1 MARAYAFKDP
11 QDVRNLKKISQRYH
25 DFNDAELPSDD
36 VSFTTTVNVVQTT
49 DEVESSGASVNGTTS
64 FTLEEGEGVRLRKLD
79 EELEPYE
86 WEEGKPSLQ
95 TFSNLETTN
104 IPEGANVVTMNDS
117 FNRRY
122 GFQVQPS
129 EVFGKLNEYWDGTDF
144 STEIEV
150 NLDSGFTVNGASV
163 LRAFPSPSL
172 TEKIPYNTS
181 VTCRYVKSK
190 GTWFF
195 FRPTDADTTVTIS
208 GNALRLTPEDPQ
220 EILLNVFISEIAANE
235 TVSNLRIN
243 AVHQFGEITGANNG
257 YMWRKF
263 PTELIGHPQTVADS
277 YTVQSPRW
285 VKDVGLGSPA
295 RMYAW
300 GPDGGT
306 WHIASVDFYGPIM
319 KGSGGYHYPGNRLI
333 NGETWWASNS
343 LVDPYYVYFTN
354 KYDSQGNVD
363 WGWAYGTV
371 LGKVL
376 GPNDSEPFESG
387 STHGGALSSLMQTAG
402 LEFLKPEWTCSSEF
416 GEYQPNSLA
425 SGTIQLGSPRWVASD
440 GRTGIT
446 PFYFTR
452 SWNGGHPDTSERWF
466 GRYTCQAFNETFVNV
481 SYQNIGF
488 DNTSDYKFCLGN
500 FGLPYGGYVSS
511 SAPSRSAPVTFTYQ
525 AGPRGGLTASL
536 KFVRS
541 YGGNEDWVLETTWK
555 GKKET
560 ANYYRTEGTETL
572 NGSYRNVFG
581 NITKSGDTWT
591 VNGRNATVGNLT
603 FEGDLSTTAPNVF
616 NFQHSITLTF
626 DQFVQGPE
634 FQKIY
639 VCSPEVIS

>member
-1 MARAYAFKDP
+1 MPRAYAFKDP

-25 DFNDAELPSDD
+25 DFNDAELPADD

-49 DEVESSGASVNGTTS
+49 DEVESSGDSADETDS
-64 FTLEEGEGVRLRKLD
+64 FTLKEGEGVRLRKLD
-79 EELEPYE
+79 DELEPYE
-86 WEEGKPSLQ
+86 WEEGKYSLQ
-95 TFSNLETTN
+95 TFCNLETTN
-104 IPEGANVVTMNDS
+104 IPKNARLLTINDS

-122 GFQVQPS
+122 GFQIQPS
-129 EVFGKLNEYWDGTDF
+129 EVFGKLNEYWGGTNF
-144 STEIEV
+144 ASEIEV
-150 NLDSGFTVNGASV
+150 NLDTGFAVNGSNV

-172 TEKIPYNTS
+172 TEEIPYNTS
-181 VTCRYVKSK
+181 VTCRYVKAK
-190 GTWFF
+190 GAWFF
-195 FRPTDADTTVTIS
+195 FRPTEADVTATIT
-208 GNALRLTPEDPQ
+208 GNALQLTTTPA
-220 EILLNVFISEIAANE
+220 NVFISEIASNE
-235 TVSNLRIN
+235 TVSGLQIN
-243 AVHQFGEITGANNG
+243 AVHQFGAMTGTDSSQAW
-257 YMWRKF
+257 MRF
-263 PTELIGHPQTVADS
+263 PTELIGPPQTVAGS

-285 VKDVGLGSPA
+285 VGDG
-295 RMYAW
+295 MYAW
-300 GPDGGT
+300 GEGGN
-306 WHIASVDFYGPIM
+306 WHVAQVHFYGPII
-319 KGSGGYHYPGNRLI
+319 KGSNGYHYPGNRLI
-333 NGETWWASNS
+333 NGETWWASDS
-343 LVDPYYVYFTN
+343 LVTPYYVYFTN

-376 GPNDSEPFESG
+376 GPNDSEPFETGAS
-387 STHGGALSSLMQTAG
+387 HGDALNSLLQTAG
-402 LEFLKPEWTCSSEF
+402 LEFLKPEWTCNSEF

-425 SGTIQLGSPRWVASD
+425 SGTIQLGSPRWIASD

-446 PFYFTR
+446 PFYFVR
-452 SWNGGHPDTSERWF
+452 SWNGGNADTSERWF
-466 GRYTCQAFNETFVNV
+466 GRYTCQAFNETFVNI

-488 DNTSDYKFCLGN
+488 NNTSDYKFCLGN

-541 YGGNEDWVLETTWK
+541 YGGSEDWILETTWK

-591 VNGRNATVGNLT
+591 VNGTSATVGNLT
-603 FEGDLSTTAPNVF
+603 FEGDLSTDSPNVF

>member
-1 MARAYAFKDP
+1 MAKFVYGFKDKAAAQRAAQYFGQNP
-11 QDVRNLKKISQRYH
+11 QDQKQQALYSEAVPARIRLVEIPDGIDGYGH
-25 DFNDAELPSDD
+25 ATDD
-36 VSFTTTVNVVQTT
+36 VQFPTSEVEIVRTTTNPQSLLS
-49 DEVESSGASVNGTTS
+49 ETS
-64 FTLEEGEGVRLRKLD
+64 ETFHAIQAAP
-79 EELEPYE
+79 LEPTNYPAE
-86 WEEGKPSLQ
+86 AHVVAITDTFNQ
-95 TFSNLETTN
+95 TFL
-104 IPEGANVVTMNDS
+104 VTPT
-117 FNRRY
+117 
-122 GFQVQPS
+122 PS

-150 NLDSGFTVNGASV
+150 NLDTGFTVCGSSV

-181 VTCRYVKSK
+181 VTCRYVKAK
-190 GTWFF
+190 GAWFF
-195 FRPTDADTTVTIS
+195 FRPTEADVTATIS
-208 GNALRLTPEDPQ
+208 GNALGLITDPE
-220 EILLNVFISEIAANE
+220 NVFISQIASNE
-235 TVSNLRIN
+235 TVSYSQIN
-243 AVHQFGEITGANNG
+243 AVHQFGEITGSNDG
-257 YMWRKF
+257 DMWRKF
-263 PTELIGHPQTVADS
+263 PTELIGPPQTVADS

-285 VKDVGLGSPA
+285 VSDG
-295 RMYAW
+295 RYAW
-300 GPDGGT
+300 RANVTDWRIST
-306 WHIASVDFYGPIM
+306 IEFYGPIM
-319 KGSGGYHYPGNRLI
+319 KGSVGYLYPGNRLI
-333 NGETWWASNS
+333 NGETWWSQGRDAYAGSGMS
-343 LVDPYYVYFTN
+343 VFFTS
-354 KYDSQGNVD
+354 KYDAQGNVSA
-363 WGWAYGTV
+363 GWTYSDT

-376 GPNDSEPFESG
+376 GPNDSEPFEPAG
-387 STHGGALSSLMQTAG
+387 FHESSLIALMQTAG

-425 SGTIQLGSPRWVASD
+425 SGTIQLGSLRWVASD

-452 SWNGGHPDTSERWF
+452 SWNGGNGDQYERWF
-466 GRYTCQAFNETFVNV
+466 GRYKCEAFNETFINI
-481 SYQNIGF
+481 SYQNIAAF
-488 DNTSDYKFCLGN
+488 PYTDYKFCLGN

>member
-11 QDVRNLKKISQRYH
+11 QDVRNLKKISQRFH
-25 DFNDAELPSDD
+25 ENDGGELDPAD

-49 DEVESSGASVNGTTS
+49 DEVESSGASVNGTPS

-181 VTCRYVKSK
+181 VTCRYVKAK
-190 GTWFF
+190 GAWFF
-195 FRPTDADTTVTIS
+195 FRPTEADITATIS
-208 GNALRLTPEDPQ
+208 GNALQLTTDPV
-220 EILLNVFISEIAANE
+220 NVFISEIAANE

-257 YMWRKF
+257 YMWRRF
-263 PTELIGHPQTVADS
+263 PTELIGPPQTVADS

-285 VKDVGLGSPA
+285 VKDVGLGSPE

-306 WHIASVDFYGPIM
+306 WHIASVGFYGPII

-466 GRYTCQAFNETFVNV
+466 GRYTCQAFNETFVNI
-481 SYQNIGF
+481 SYQNVGVN
-488 DNTSDYKFCLGN
+488 NTSDYKFCLGN

-525 AGPRGGLTASL
+525 TGPRGGLTASL

-541 YGGNEDWVLETTWK
+541 YGGSEDWVLETTWK

-572 NGSYRNVFG
+572 NGSYRGVFG

-591 VNGRNATVGNLT
+591 VNGINATVGDLVY
-603 FEGDLSTTAPNVF
+603 EGDLSTVSPNIF

-639 VCSPEVIS
+639 VCTPEVIS